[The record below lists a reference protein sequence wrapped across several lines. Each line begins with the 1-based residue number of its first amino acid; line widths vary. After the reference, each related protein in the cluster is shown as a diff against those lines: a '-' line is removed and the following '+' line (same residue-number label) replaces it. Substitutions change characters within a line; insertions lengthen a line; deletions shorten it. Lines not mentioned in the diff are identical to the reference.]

1 MKTWYSVAEL
11 SLNTISIMV
20 ASIDIENVLS
30 IILLVL
36 SVCSILY
43 RLGYNIYKLI
53 KNKKY
58 DKIDDEID
66 KAKDDIEKLGHD
78 KEDK

>member
-1 MKTWYSVAEL
+1 MKAWYNVAEL

-20 ASIDIENVLS
+20 ASINIENVFN

-36 SVCSILY
+36 SICSILY

-53 KNKKY
+53 KNRKY
-58 DKIDDEID
+58 DKIHDEID
-66 KAKDDIEKLGHD
+66 KAKEDIEKLSHD
-78 KEDK
+78 KEGK

>member
-1 MKTWYSVAEL
+1 MKTWYNVAEL

-20 ASIDIENVLS
+20 ASIDIENVLN
-30 IILLVL
+30 IILLIL
-36 SVCSILY
+36 SGCSILY

-66 KAKDDIEKLGHD
+66 KAKEDIEKLGHD